1 MKILSAEQIR
11 KWDEFTIL
19 NEPVNSLDLMERAA
33 AKCSAWIEERF
44 KDKIFNIFC
53 GKGNNGGDG
62 LAIARQLVGNNV
74 SCDVYIMESGS
85 LGTNDFQA
93 NLNRLHSCPVRVH
106 FIQHPDFFPE
116 IDESNFVI
124 DALFGSGLNSPLEG
138 LPGSLVQHINQA
150 STAGA
155 TVIAIDLP
163 SGMFCDKAINTKT
176 VIKADYTLT
185 FQTLK
190 LGFLFPENEPFFG
203 HVHVLEIGLHP
214 GYLSTVNSLCNL
226 ADVEII
232 KKIYKPRKNFSHK
245 GTYGHALIIAG
256 EKGKIG
262 AAVMCTKACLR
273 AGAGLVSAMIPE
285 DQFTIIQTALPE
297 AMAMA
302 HVDIE
307 TLEWTKYTTIGIG
320 PGIGTGKEGAMLL
333 QDVLSHFNNALVI
346 DADALNI
353 LSVNQELL
361 SELPPGSILSPHP
374 KEFERLFG
382 KTANHLEKIQVARSY
397 AQKFFIYIIL
407 KGHNSVLACPDG
419 EVYFNSTGNP
429 GMATGGS
436 GDILTGVL
444 TGLLAQGYSSK
455 ETCLMGMFLHG
466 LAADIAAQTISQE
479 ALIAGDIIENL
490 GKAFLSISS
499 SV

>member
-19 NEPVNSLDLMERAA
+19 NEPVSSLDLMERAA
-33 AKCSAWIEERF
+33 ATCTAWIEEKF
-44 KDKIFNIFC
+44 KDKVFKIFC

-62 LAIARQLVGNNV
+62 LAIARKLAEKNIL
-74 SCDVYIMESGS
+74 CDVYIIESGS
-85 LGTNDFQA
+85 SGTDDFQA
-93 NLNRLHSCPVRVH
+93 NLNRLHSCPVQIH

-116 IDESNFVI
+116 IDKKNVVI
-124 DALFGSGLNSPLEG
+124 DALFGSGLNRPLQG
-138 LPGSLVQHINQA
+138 LAASLVEHINLA
-150 STAGA
+150 HA

-163 SGMFCDKAINTKT
+163 GGMFSDKATNTEA
-176 VIKADYTLT
+176 VIIAQHTLT

-190 LGFLFPENEPFFG
+190 LCFLFPENERFFG
-203 HVHVLEIGLHP
+203 NLHILDIGLHP
-214 GYLSTVNSLCNL
+214 GYSTTINSFYNYV
-226 ADVEII
+226 DTGII
-232 KKIYKPRKNFSHK
+232 KKIYRPRKDFSHK

-256 EKGKIG
+256 EKGKMG

-285 DQFTIIQTALPE
+285 DEFTIIQTAVPE
-297 AMAMA
+297 AMAIA
-302 HVDIE
+302 HDDLEI
-307 TLEWTKYTTIGIG
+307 LEWTKYTTIGIG
-320 PGIGTGKEGAMLL
+320 PGIGTEKEGATLL
-333 QDVLSHFNNALVI
+333 QDVLSHFNNAIVI

-353 LSVNQELL
+353 LSVNKELL
-361 SELPPGSILSPHP
+361 GELPPGSILSPHP

-382 KTANHLEKIQVARSY
+382 ETANQPEKIQVARSH

-419 EVYFNSTGNP
+419 EIYFNSTGNP

-436 GDILTGVL
+436 GDVLTGIL

-466 LAADIAAQTISQE
+466 LAADIGVQTISQE
-479 ALIAGDIIENL
+479 AMIAGDIIESL
-490 GKAFLSISS
+490 GQAFLFVSS
-499 SV
+499 

>member
-19 NEPVNSLDLMERAA
+19 NEPVSSLDLMERAA
-33 AKCSAWIEERF
+33 AKCTAWIEERF
-44 KDKIFNIFC
+44 QDKVFKIFC

-62 LAIARQLVGNNV
+62 LAIARQLADKKI
-74 SCDVYIMESGS
+74 SCDVYILETGS
-85 LGTNDFQA
+85 LGTDDFQA
-93 NLNRLHSCPVRVH
+93 NLNRLHSCPVQIH
-106 FIQHPDFFPE
+106 FIQHRDFFPG
-116 IDESNFVI
+116 IDKNNIVI
-124 DALFGSGLNSPLEG
+124 DALFGSGLNRALKG
-138 LPGSLVQHINQA
+138 LAAALAEHIN
-150 STAGA
+150 TADA
-155 TVIAIDLP
+155 PVIAIDLP
-163 SGMFCDKAINTKT
+163 SGMFCDKATNSKAV
-176 VIKADYTLT
+176 VIANDTLT

-190 LGFLFPENEPFFG
+190 LCFLFPENEPFFG
-203 HVHVLEIGLHP
+203 DVHILDIGLHP
-214 GYLSTVNSLCNL
+214 GYSTTINSLYNFV
-226 ADVEII
+226 DSEII

-245 GTYGHALIIAG
+245 GTYGYALIIAG
-256 EKGKIG
+256 EKGKMG

-273 AGAGLVSAMIPE
+273 AGAGLVSTMIPE
-285 DQFTIIQTALPE
+285 DEFAIIQTAVPE
-297 AMAMA
+297 AMVMKHEAL
-302 HVDIE
+302 E

-333 QDVLSHFNNALVI
+333 QNVLSHFNNAIVI

-353 LSVNQELL
+353 LSANKELL
-361 SELPPGSILSPHP
+361 GELPPGSILSPHP

-382 KTANHLEKIQVARSY
+382 KTANQPEKIQAAKLH

-419 EVYFNSTGNP
+419 EIYFNSTGNP

-436 GDILTGVL
+436 GDVLTGIL

-466 LAADIAAQTISQE
+466 LAADIGVQTISQE
-479 ALIAGDIIENL
+479 AMIAGDIIENL
-490 GKAFLSISS
+490 GKAFLFVSS
-499 SV
+499 

>member
-19 NEPVNSLDLMERAA
+19 NEPISSLDLMERAA
-33 AKCSAWIEERF
+33 AKCTAWTEGRF
-44 KDKIFNIFC
+44 EGKVFKIFC

-62 LAIARQLVGNNV
+62 LAIARQMATKNIV
-74 SCDVYIMESGS
+74 CDVYIIESGS
-85 LGTNDFQA
+85 LGTDDFQA
-93 NLNRLHSCPVRVH
+93 NLKRLSSCPIHIH
-106 FIQHPDFFPE
+106 FIQHADFFPE
-116 IDESNFVI
+116 IDKNDIII
-124 DALFGSGLNSPLEG
+124 DALFGSGLNRPLEG
-138 LPGSLVQHINQA
+138 IAASLVQYLNA
-150 STAGA
+150 AGA
-155 TVIAIDLP
+155 NTISIDLP
-163 SGMFCDKAINTKT
+163 SGMFCDKPTNTEA
-176 VIKADYTLT
+176 VIRANNTLT
-185 FQTLK
+185 FQILK
-190 LGFLFPENEPFFG
+190 LCFLFPENEHLFG
-203 HVHVLEIGLHP
+203 DVNVLDIGLHP
-214 GYLSTVNSLCNL
+214 GYLSHVNSVFTLVDIEL
-226 ADVEII
+226 I
-232 KKIYKPRKNFSHK
+232 KKIYRPRKKFSHK

-256 EKGKIG
+256 EKGKMG

-285 DQFTIIQTALPE
+285 GQFTIIQTALPE
-297 AMAMA
+297 AMAIA
-302 HVDIE
+302 HSEIESVD
-307 TLEWTKYTTIGIG
+307 LTKYTTIGIG
-320 PGIGTGKEGAMLL
+320 PGIGTGKDGATLL
-333 QDVLSHFNNALVI
+333 QNLLSHFNNSIVI

-361 SELPPGSILSPHP
+361 NELPPGSIHSPHP

-382 KTANHLEKIQVARSY
+382 KTANHLEKIKVARFH
-397 AQKFFIYIIL
+397 AQKLFIYIII
-407 KGHNSVLACPDG
+407 KGHFSVLACPDG
-419 EVYFNSTGNP
+419 KIYFNSTGNP

-436 GDILTGVL
+436 GDVLTGVL

-466 LAADIAAQTISQE
+466 LAADIGVQSLSQE